1 MARQKRHSEVLIP
14 ALLNWRYTKKMKK
27 RINNLILAALIFGFF
42 TDCHQKEN
50 RKANFSK
57 EKKLA
62 FTDKDSTVY
71 AEKFDDFYTHFF
83 RDSIF
88 QISRINFPLRGMS
101 TEFVFNEEEAS
112 DSVGNAFF
120 IKDRKFYWTKMNWT
134 FIQAANL
141 NLEDYSFFKKKGDNY
156 YEITYRSKLDDIV
169 LFFRFQFVSGHW
181 YLTYYSFEWN

>member
-1 MARQKRHSEVLIP
+1 
-14 ALLNWRYTKKMKK
+14 MKA

-50 RKANFSK
+50 RKANSTK
-57 EKKLA
+57 ENNSA
-62 FTDKDSTVY
+62 FTDKDSTEY
-71 AEKFDDFYTHFF
+71 AEKFDDFFTHFL

-88 QISRINFPLRGMS
+88 QIRRINFPLRGMS

-112 DSVGNAFF
+112 DLVGNAFF

-141 NLEDYSFFKKKGDNY
+141 NLEDYSFSKRK
-156 YEITYRSKLDDIV
+156 EIIIMR
-169 LFFRFQFVSGHW
+169 
-181 YLTYYSFEWN
+181 